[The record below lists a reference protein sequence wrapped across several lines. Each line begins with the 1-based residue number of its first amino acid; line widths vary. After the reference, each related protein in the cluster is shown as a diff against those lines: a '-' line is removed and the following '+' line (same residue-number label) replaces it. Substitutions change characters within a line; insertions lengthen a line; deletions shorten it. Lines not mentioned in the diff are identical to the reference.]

1 MTPFKLTEA
10 LLEEIALLISN
21 KDNKALKALLLD
33 IHFADVAEIVNE
45 LNSEEATYLIKLLD
59 SEKTS
64 DILTELDEDM
74 RESILAN
81 LSAKNCRRIG

>member
-59 SEKTS
+59 SEKNYVFRAS
-64 DILTELDEDM
+64 ISHERNYAIAIVISEL
-74 RESILAN
+74 IN
-81 LSAKNCRRIG
+81 